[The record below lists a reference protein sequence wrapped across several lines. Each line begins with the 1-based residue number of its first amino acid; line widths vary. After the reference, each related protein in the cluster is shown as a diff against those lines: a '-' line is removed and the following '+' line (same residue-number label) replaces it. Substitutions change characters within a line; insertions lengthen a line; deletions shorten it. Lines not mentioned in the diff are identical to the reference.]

1 MSGFHRIPAI
11 VSSIFNNV
19 NLLEGVLAH
28 IACPELAVGRIKTEA
43 PGISHAI
50 GIDLSPVSGC
60 VIGQGIVGG
69 HAVQRTVLLLVDV
82 DAEYL
87 PQQSGAILSIALRVP
102 AGAAIACSNV

>member
-43 PGISHAI
+43 PGISHTI
-50 GIDLSPVSGC
+50 GIDLFPVSGC
-60 VIGQGIVGG
+60 VVGKWIVGRN
-69 HAVQRTVLLLVDV
+69 AVECTVLLLVDINAK
-82 DAEYL
+82 DL
-87 PQQSGAILSIALRVP
+87 PQQSGAILSVALRVP